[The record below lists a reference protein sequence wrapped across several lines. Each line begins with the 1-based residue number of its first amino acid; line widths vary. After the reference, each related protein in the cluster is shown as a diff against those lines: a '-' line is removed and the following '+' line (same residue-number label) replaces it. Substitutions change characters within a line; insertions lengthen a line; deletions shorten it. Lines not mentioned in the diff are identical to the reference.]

1 MLACWGI
8 LGSLIYE
15 AGAQQ
20 PIAKEEAATKGPI
33 LVRLSGTECFGH
45 RGKAATSNGSTCPV
59 QPLFGAVLIL
69 KGKMVRVNRQG
80 VGGRC

>member
-33 LVRLSGTECFGH
+33 LVRLSGTESFG
-45 RGKAATSNGSTCPV
+45 P
-59 QPLFGAVLIL
+59 
-69 KGKMVRVNRQG
+69 RQG
-80 VGGRC
+80 RDEQRLYLPCAAAVWRGADTQGEDGSSK